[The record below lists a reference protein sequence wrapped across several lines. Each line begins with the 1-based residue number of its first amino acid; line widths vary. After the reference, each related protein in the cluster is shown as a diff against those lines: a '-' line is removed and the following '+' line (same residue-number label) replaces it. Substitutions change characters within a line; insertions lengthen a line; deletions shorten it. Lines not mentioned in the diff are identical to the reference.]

1 MIDKAYYTLA
11 ELSKIWSLDT
21 EDFIY
26 LAERQDLT
34 FCVKVNEVLAA
45 IYCQKEKNGLPYG
58 EPIDKKY
65 ISGLFDLH
73 PRQACEIL
81 QNDSISLF
89 RLKSSETEYVDLIAY
104 HRFLRKD
111 LLVRSAEKERFETHG
126 LATFLRVPA
135 LHIQRLETGKFRV
148 TTKAHEFELNDK
160 QVQVLMILQTAAN
173 SGHPWCCGKQLLKN
187 ISQSTKMAD
196 LFKRI
201 PNWHALIESN
211 YQGYYRLKA

>member
-11 ELSKIWSLDT
+11 ELSKMWSLDI

-89 RLKSSETEYVDLIAY
+89 
-104 HRFLRKD
+104 RFLRKD